1 VQDWN
6 PERPRSIPSRGSR
19 IGERVCRLF
28 GSSRRSAGL
37 PDEARSRVLS
47 PWATCFVSK
56 GTRFGHLGAE
66 GRRHAG
72 WITCH
77 PRKGSV
83 HAELTPAALAG
94 EPVTPSTRSTAATTP
109 PFPTSPRLCVRATVG
124 RSCSPCGHTGAGAL
138 GSSHRLDGPSGQ
150 ARAWPMCL
158 PKPVPGRT
166 SCTSASLPQT

>member
-6 PERPRSIPSRGSR
+6 PERPRTIPSRGSR

-56 GTRFGHLGAE
+56 GIRFGHLGAE

-94 EPVTPSTRSTAATTP
+94 EPVTPVDA
-109 PFPTSPRLCVRATVG
+109 F
-124 RSCSPCGHTGAGAL
+124 
-138 GSSHRLDGPSGQ
+138 
-150 ARAWPMCL
+150 
-158 PKPVPGRT
+158 
-166 SCTSASLPQT
+166 